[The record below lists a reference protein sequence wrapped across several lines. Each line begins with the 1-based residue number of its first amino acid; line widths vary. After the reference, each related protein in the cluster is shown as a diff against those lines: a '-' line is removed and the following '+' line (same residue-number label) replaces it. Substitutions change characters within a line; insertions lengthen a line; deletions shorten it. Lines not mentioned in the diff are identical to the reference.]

1 MNCTTTG
8 MIAQVCVENTAYA
21 FDKPFDYLVPPALA
35 SAAQEGCRVL
45 VPFGRANSKRQ
56 GMILALKQ
64 VQMSE
69 ISDNIKPIHSVL
81 DCQPLLNRELR
92 EMVFW
97 LKERYFCTL
106 FEAVHLLLPTGI
118 NLKIRQSFQLAKPL
132 DELDLTCFSELEQ
145 QILQYLH
152 QKKKAVQEE
161 KLRSD
166 LGLEKDCCSLELLY
180 RKGAVV
186 KTSGAVRNIGDAT
199 TKMVRLCAD
208 DPEKPYP
215 KLTPRQREVYQVL
228 EAVGS
233 ASVKE
238 VCYFTGVTPAVIN
251 TMVKNGVAEYYEQA
265 VYRNPYASAKAE
277 EDVPEVTL
285 SPEQQAAYEKLLS
298 QYRAEQA
305 AVSLL
310 YGVTGSGKTLV
321 FLKLIDEAVSRGEGV
336 IVMVPEISLTPQT
349 IGRFHKRYG
358 KEVAV
363 FHSGLSLAERMDE
376 WKRVKNGEAKIAVG
390 TRSAVF
396 APFEKLGLIILDEEH
411 EHTYKS
417 EMSPRFHAREAAKFR
432 CVYHKGLLV
441 LASATP
447 SMESAYAAQTG
458 RYGYASLPTRYGAA
472 KLPEVIV
479 ADMNEEQLAGNTTT
493 FSSVLLDAL
502 EENLKQ
508 GHQSILLLNRRGYH
522 PFASCRSCKE
532 VVTCPHCS
540 ISLTYHAA
548 NHRLLCHYCGY
559 SVPFNDECP
568 SCHEREVRF
577 TGVGTQRAEEQLAEF
592 LPEAKILRMDTDSA
606 MNRSDY
612 EEKLAAFG
620 RGEYDIIIGTQMVAK
635 GLDFENVTLVGVLSA
650 DQSLYSDDFRSSER
664 TFDLL
669 TQVIGR
675 SGRGGFPGKAI
686 IQTFTP
692 ENNIIALSAAQ
703 DFPGFYRQEIQYRKA
718 MLYPPFADLV
728 TVGFVGASEQQ
739 VQQAGE
745 RFLCL
750 LGELARAEYSALPMR
765 ALQPSPALVAKVS
778 SKYRYRVIIKC
789 RNDRRF
795 RQMLSRLLIAFRNE
809 KEWKDVTVYAD
820 TCPDMV

>member
-1 MNCTTTG
+1 MDCTVG
-8 MIAQVCVENTAYA
+8 VIAQVCVENTTYA
-21 FDKPFDYLVPPALA
+21 FDKPFDYLIPPSLVD
-35 SAAQEGCRVL
+35 AAQEGCRVL
-45 VPFGRANSKRQ
+45 VPFGRANGKRQ
-56 GMILALKQ
+56 GMILSLTQ
-64 VQMSE
+64 VKISE
-69 ISDNIKPIHSVL
+69 ISDKIKPVTAVL
-81 DCQPLLNRELR
+81 DAEPLLNREMR

-118 NLKIRQSFQLAKPL
+118 NLKIKLSYGLARPL
-132 DELDLTCFSELEQ
+132 DELELSDFSDIQQ

-152 QKKKAVQEE
+152 RKKKPVRGD
-161 KLRSD
+161 KLCAD
-166 LGLEKDCCSLELLY
+166 LGLEPNAKTLEQLY
-180 RKGAVV
+180 QDGVLV

-199 TKMVRLCAD
+199 TKMVRLCAEI
-208 DPEKPYP
+208 PEYRLK
-215 KLTPRQREVYQVL
+215 KLTPRQNEVYQVL
-228 EAVGS
+228 SAVGG
-233 ASVKE
+233 ASLKE
-238 VCYFTGVTPAVIN
+238 VCYFTGVTAAVVN
-251 TMVKNGVAEYYEQA
+251 TMVKNGIAEYYEEA
-265 VYRNPYASAKAE
+265 VYRNPYGTVKADETPE
-277 EDVPEVTL
+277 EVVL
-285 SPEQQAAYEKLLS
+285 SPEQQTAFDTLLD
-298 QYRAEQA
+298 QYRSEQA

-321 FLKLIDEAVSRGEGV
+321 FLKLIDEAVARGEGV

-358 KEVAV
+358 QAVAV

-396 APFEKLGLIILDEEH
+396 APFQKVGLIIVDEEH

-417 EMSPRFHAREAAKFR
+417 EMSPRFHAREVAKFR
-432 CVYHKGLLV
+432 CAYHKGLLV
-441 LASATP
+441 LSSATP

-458 RYGYASLPTRYGAA
+458 RYGYAALPNRYGAA

-493 FSSVLLDAL
+493 FSNPLLTAL
-502 EENLKQ
+502 QDNLRQ

-522 PFASCRSCKE
+522 PFATCRNCKE

-559 SVPFNDECP
+559 SVPFSDECP

-577 TGVGTQRAEEQLAEF
+577 TGVGTQRAEEQLMEF
-592 LPEAKILRMDTDSA
+592 LPETRILRMDTDSA
-606 MNRSDY
+606 LNRSDY
-612 EEKLAAFG
+612 EKKLSAFG
-620 RGEYDIIIGTQMVAK
+620 RGEYDIILGTQMVAK
-635 GLDFENVTLVGVLSA
+635 GLDFANVTLVGVLSA

-675 SGRGGFPGKAI
+675 SGRGDFPGKAI

-703 DFPGFYRQEIQYRKA
+703 DFPSFYQQEIQYRKA

-728 TVGFVGASEQQ
+728 TIGFVGESEAL
-739 VQQAGE
+739 VQQAGT
-745 RFLCL
+745 RFLQL
-750 LGELARAEYSALPMR
+750 LGELARAEYAELPMR

-778 SKYRYRVIIKC
+778 NKYRYRVIIKC
-789 RNDRRF
+789 KNDKRF
-795 RQMLSRLLIAFRNE
+795 RRMLSRLLIQFSKE
-809 KEWKDVTVYAD
+809 KGFSDVTVFAD